1 MATVNW
7 ECTVLLV
14 QLLVCGYSS
23 AQGTGGC
30 NPDPQDTLVS
40 CTSNGILSISINS
53 RMKSGNKVSENTV
66 LVV

>member
-1 MATVNW
+1 MVI
-7 ECTVLLV
+7 TVLLV

-23 AQGTGGC
+23 AQDTGGC
-30 NPDPQDTLVS
+30 NPDPPDTLVS
-40 CTSNGILSISINS
+40 GTSNGIPSISINS